1 MKFATVSK
9 SLLMGSVLLLAAS
22 AFAANKASMQVQ
34 SPVTINGATLK
45 PGDYTVEW
53 NGSGSNVELSIA
65 QGKKVLAKVPARVV
79 DLQSAFNS
87 DATVIRRNDDGTNS
101 LTGVRFGGKKFALA
115 ITSDA
120 TGAAA
125 GAGASGN

>member
-9 SLLMGSVLLLAAS
+9 SLLMGSALFLASS

-53 NGSGSNVELSIA
+53 NGSGSNVELSIT
-65 QGKKVLAKVPARVV
+65 QGKKVLAKVPAHVV
-79 DLQSAFNS
+79 DLETASNNN
-87 DATVIRRNDDGTNS
+87 ATIIRRNDDGTNS
-101 LTGVRFGGKKFALA
+101 LTGVRFGGKKFALEVGEA
-115 ITSDA
+115 SD
-120 TGAAA
+120 GIE
-125 GAGASGN
+125 SGSSK

>member
-45 PGDYTVEW
+45 PGEYTVEW
-53 NGSGSNVELSIA
+53 NGSGSNVELSITK
-65 QGKKVLAKVPARVV
+65 GKKVLAKLPAHVV
-79 DLQSAFNS
+79 DLESSSNS
-87 DATVIRRNDDGTNS
+87 NATIIRRNDDGTNS
-101 LTGVRFGGKKFALA
+101 LTGVRFGGKKFALEVDEA
-115 ITSDA
+115 S
-120 TGAAA
+120 A
-125 GAGASGN
+125 GMQSGSSK

>member
-9 SLLMGSVLLLAAS
+9 SLLMGSALFLASS

-53 NGSGSNVELSIA
+53 NGSGNVELSIA
-65 QGKKVLAKVPARVV
+65 QGKKVLAKVPAHVV
-79 DLQSAFNS
+79 DLGTASNS
-87 DATVIRRNDDGTNS
+87 NATVIRRNDDGTNS
-101 LTGVRFGGKKFALA
+101 LTGVRFGGKKFALEVGEA
-115 ITSDA
+115 SD
-120 TGAAA
+120 GMQ
-125 GAGASGN
+125 SGSSK

>member
-9 SLLMGSVLLLAAS
+9 SLLMGAALLMASS

-53 NGSGSNVELSIA
+53 NGSGSNVELSITK
-65 QGKKVLAKVPARVV
+65 GKKVLAKVPAHVV
-79 DLQSAFNS
+79 DLETASNS
-87 DATVIRRNDDGTNS
+87 NATVIRRNDDGTNS
-101 LTGVRFGGKKFALA
+101 LTGVRFGGKKFALEVSEA
-115 ITSDA
+115 SD
-120 TGAAA
+120 GVQ
-125 GAGASGN
+125 SGSSK